1 MRRTEAD
8 FPQSNC
14 CRWYADVLHGVKI
27 ALQGWKIY
35 FTHPVCAAGL
45 ALASVYMTVLGFD
58 NITYGFCMSQCVT
71 ESVLGGL
78 VGVSAII
85 GIFGSL
91 AFPLLRRKVGLHKT
105 GLIGFASLIGTLTL
119 CVVSIWLPGSPFD
132 PFYFTRKDI
141 TLNESKL
148 MENNTSIMNSLP
160 STASYQN
167 QSNIIESDVSTC
179 YVSSYIS
186 VSVLLSGIILH
197 RFGLWISD
205 LTITQTLQV
214 RYHLSYHHIF
224 CMLKYLNPYLNL
236 SG

>member
-1 MRRTEAD
+1 MRRTETD
-8 FPQSNC
+8 FPQNSC
-14 CRWYADVLHGVKI
+14 FRWIADISHSVKI
-27 ALQGWKIY
+27 ALHGWKLY

-71 ESVLGGL
+71 ESILGGL
-78 VGVSAII
+78 VGLSAII

-105 GLIGFASLIGTLTL
+105 GLIGFAALIATLTL

-132 PFYFTRKDI
+132 PFYFSRKDI
-141 TLNESKL
+141 LPKVSGLVMNE
-148 MENNTSIMNSLP
+148 TITMNEGL
-160 STASYQN
+160 STISYQS
-167 QSNIIESDVSTC
+167 QTKVVDADDSTC
-179 YVSSYIS
+179 YVSSFIS
-186 VSVLLSGIILH
+186 VSVLLAGIILH

-214 RYHLSYHHIF
+214 S
-224 CMLKYLNPYLNL
+224 
-236 SG
+236 